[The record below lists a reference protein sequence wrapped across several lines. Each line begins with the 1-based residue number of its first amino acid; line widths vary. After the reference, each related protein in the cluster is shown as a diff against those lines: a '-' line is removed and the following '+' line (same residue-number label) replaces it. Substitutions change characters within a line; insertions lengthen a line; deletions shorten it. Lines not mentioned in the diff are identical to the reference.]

1 MAAQDAG
8 NRFGDFDLSNIDFF
22 SVLDRLD
29 DGVIITDRDGVIL
42 YYNLSQ
48 AKIDK
53 FEPDEVLGK
62 KLTEIYDLTDET
74 SMIIQCIKRQCSI
87 KNRTFFYRTIK
98 GNIANSITS
107 VYPVFTNN
115 EVTGAVCFVKDYE
128 LLQRSTP
135 MVSIAD
141 IKPDIGNGSR
151 FTFAD
156 LVGISPDFQRS
167 VRAARKASA
176 SSSPIM
182 LFGETGTGKEL
193 FAQSIHNHG
202 PRSCNRYVA
211 VNCAAI
217 PKDLLEGVLFG
228 TCKGAF
234 TGAMDK
240 PGLFETANNGTLF
253 LDELLAMP
261 VNLQAKL
268 LRVLQEKTVR
278 RVGSLT
284 EQAVDV
290 KILSSVSSDPRE
302 AIKNDQLRID
312 LFYRLGV
319 VLIKIPPL
327 RKRIAGMT
335 ELVSHFIRKLNSAL
349 GTHVARVSDRVL
361 ELFSEYHWPGNVRE
375 LEHLLEGAMNIA
387 GHEDVLDAK
396 HFSTGL
402 GSIEPDNICSTPLV
416 MDDSD
421 INQGRNAIDTGPTIA
436 SRRRTML
443 QEMTEIQVP
452 ISDIMGSRPDP
463 ERKSLAQ
470 IQAEQEKQAISQVLD
485 STRGNV
491 TQAAK
496 ELGLSR
502 QLLHYKLK
510 KYSLVRKEF
519 CNPN

>member
-1 MAAQDAG
+1 MAVQDDR
-8 NRFGDFDLSNIDFF
+8 NRFGDFDLNNIDFF

-48 AKIDK
+48 SKIDK
-53 FEPDEVLGK
+53 FEPHEVLGRK
-62 KLTEIYDLTDET
+62 VSDIYELTDET
-74 SMIIQCIKRQCSI
+74 SMIIQCIKRECSL

-98 GNIANSITS
+98 GIVANSITS
-107 VYPVFTNN
+107 VYPLFTNN

-135 MVSIAD
+135 MVSITD

-156 LVGISPDFQRS
+156 LVGNSPNFQRS

-234 TGAMDK
+234 TGALDK
-240 PGLFETANNGTLF
+240 PGLFETANNGTIF

-261 VNLQAKL
+261 VDLQAKL

-278 RVGSLT
+278 RVGSLN

-302 AIKNDQLRID
+302 AIKNNQLRID

-327 RKRIAGMT
+327 RKRLTGMT
-335 ELVSHFIRKLNSAL
+335 ELVSHFILKLNSVL
-349 GTHVARVSDRVL
+349 GTHVTRVSDRVMA
-361 ELFSEYHWPGNVRE
+361 LFNEYRWPGNVRE
-375 LEHLLEGAMNIA
+375 LEHLLEGAMNMV
-387 GHEDVLDAK
+387 GHEKVLDVK
-396 HFSTGL
+396 HFSSGL
-402 GSIEPDNICSTPLV
+402 GSIEPDNISSTPVL
-416 MDDSD
+416 MDDSHKKQAGVS
-421 INQGRNAIDTGPTIA
+421 IRTGQNTA
-436 SRRRTML
+436 SRRRTKL

-452 ISDIMGSRPDP
+452 FSDIMGSRPEP
-463 ERKSLAQ
+463 GRKSLAQ
-470 IQAEQEKQAISQVLD
+470 VQAEQEKKAISQVLD

-510 KYSLVRKEF
+510 KYNLVRKKF

>member
-1 MAAQDAG
+1 MAVQDDR
-8 NRFGDFDLSNIDFF
+8 NRFGDFDLNNIDFF

-29 DGVIITDRDGVIL
+29 DGVIITDSDGVIL

-48 AKIDK
+48 SKIDK
-53 FEPDEVLGK
+53 FEPHEVLGK
-62 KLTEIYDLTDET
+62 KVSEIYELTDET
-74 SMIIQCIKRQCSI
+74 SMITQCIKRECSI

-98 GNIANSITS
+98 GIVANSITS
-107 VYPVFTNN
+107 VYPLFTNN

-135 MVSIAD
+135 MVSITD

-156 LVGISPDFQRS
+156 LVGNSPNFQRA

-234 TGAMDK
+234 TGALDK
-240 PGLFETANNGTLF
+240 PGLFETANNGTIF

-261 VNLQAKL
+261 VDLQAKL

-278 RVGSLT
+278 RVGSLN
-284 EQAVDV
+284 EQAIDV

-302 AIKNDQLRID
+302 AMKNDQLRID

-327 RKRIAGMT
+327 RNRLAGMT
-335 ELVSHFIRKLNSAL
+335 ELVSHFILKLNSVL

-361 ELFSEYHWPGNVRE
+361 ELFNEYHWPGNIRE
-375 LEHLLEGAMNIA
+375 LEHLLEGAMNMV
-387 GHEDVLDAK
+387 GHEDVLDVK
-396 HFSTGL
+396 HFTTGF
-402 GSIEPDNICSTPLV
+402 GSIEPDSLSSTPVL
-416 MDDSD
+416 MDDSLK
-421 INQGRNAIDTGPTIA
+421 NQAGSAIKAGQKDA
-436 SRRRTML
+436 SRRRTLL

-452 ISDIMGSRPDP
+452 ISDIMGSRPEP
-463 ERKSLAQ
+463 GRKSLAQ
-470 IQAEQEKQAISQVLD
+470 VQAEQEKKAISQVLD

-510 KYSLVRKEF
+510 KYNLVREKF